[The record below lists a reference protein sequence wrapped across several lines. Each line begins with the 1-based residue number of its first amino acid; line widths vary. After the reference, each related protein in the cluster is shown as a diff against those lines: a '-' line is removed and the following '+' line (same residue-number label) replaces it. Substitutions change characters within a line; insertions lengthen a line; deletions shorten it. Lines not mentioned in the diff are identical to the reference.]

1 MCNEENPSKCEGLL
15 AEGWGVY
22 TLSRL
27 KITAIGQRNPPI
39 LRDLNGSSRL
49 QPVGWMGMEIEGKR
63 ILISG
68 ATGGL
73 GIAISHQLA
82 SEGASLVLSA
92 RSAEALDRLASQ
104 IPGGTARHT
113 VIETDLTEP
122 DAPERLIAAS
132 GDLDGLVANAALPG
146 TGKLESFSDEQ
157 LRRALRVNFEVP
169 LIMARELAPKL
180 AAKGEGHLVFIASL
194 AGKVA
199 SPRGSLYSSTKFG
212 LRGLAFGLR
221 EDLRPE
227 GIGVSVVSPG
237 FVRDAGMFHDTGSEA
252 PAVLGTTT
260 PEKVARAVS
269 KAIHKDRSEVT
280 VAPIRQRIAAEIG
293 YRHPEWAGRV
303 QRVGGAEG
311 IVGELEDRQAEKR

>member
-1 MCNEENPSKCEGLL
+1 MS
-15 AEGWGVY
+15 
-22 TLSRL
+22 
-27 KITAIGQRNPPI
+27 
-39 LRDLNGSSRL
+39 
-49 QPVGWMGMEIEGKR
+49 MEIEGKR
-63 ILISG
+63 ILVSG

-73 GIAISHQLA
+73 GAAISHQLA

-92 RSAEALDRLASQ
+92 RSAESLDRLAAEL
-104 IPGGTARHT
+104 PGGESRHT
-113 VIETDLTEP
+113 VIESDLTEP
-122 DAPERLIAAS
+122 DAPERLISAS

-146 TGKLESFSDEQ
+146 TGKLESFSDDQ

-169 LIMARELAPKL
+169 LIMAREIAPAL
-180 AAKGEGHLVFIASL
+180 AAKGEGHLVFMASL

-227 GIGVSVVSPG
+227 GIGVSIISPG

-252 PAVLGTTT
+252 PVVLGTTT
-260 PEKVARAVS
+260 PEKVAKAVS
-269 KAIHKDRSEVT
+269 KAIRKDRSEIT

-303 QRVGGAEG
+303 QRIGGAEG